1 MLIID
6 EIFLIGNR
14 MLTFIDC
21 KLCDIKQ
28 THNKFVGDFNVTMMY
43 RWFLSNFIDSKFMD
57 FQIKN

>member
-28 THNKFVGDFNVTMMY
+28 THNKFVGDFNVIMMY
-43 RWFLSNFIDSKFMD
+43 R
-57 FQIKN
+57 

>member
-6 EIFLIGNR
+6 EISLIGNR

-28 THNKFVGDFNVTMMY
+28 YTTNLWVALM
-43 RWFLSNFIDSKFMD
+43 LL
-57 FQIKN
+57 